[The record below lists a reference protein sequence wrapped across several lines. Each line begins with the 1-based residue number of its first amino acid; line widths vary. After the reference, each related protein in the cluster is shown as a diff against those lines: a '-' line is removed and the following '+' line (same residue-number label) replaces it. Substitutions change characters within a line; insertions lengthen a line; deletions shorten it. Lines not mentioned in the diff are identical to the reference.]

1 MNHFKKL
8 FNLIANL
15 FTIVL
20 IGFALAKLRVKVKYL
35 YFILLGA
42 SAICFGVGVGA
53 VCLAILGF
61 EDVGGNIYKVLLKY
75 SPVFI
80 VLAFSFTYLMDRII
94 IYIQQ
99 DVLSLTRIEKINF
112 YQVLYAL
119 AAGSALIVYLFIT
132 PDLVRTSS
140 FFILTIG
147 SFVYGLKTKI
157 T

>member
-15 FTIVL
+15 FTLVL
-20 IGFALAKLRVKVKYL
+20 IGLALAKLRVKVKYL

-42 SAICFGVGVGA
+42 SAICLGIGVGA
-53 VCLAILGF
+53 ACLAILGF
-61 EDVGGNIYKVLLKY
+61 EDVGGNIYTVLLKY
-75 SPVFI
+75 SPVFG
-80 VLAFSFTYLMDRII
+80 LFAFSFTYLMDRII
-94 IYIQQ
+94 VYIQQ
-99 DVLSLTRIEKINF
+99 DFLSLITIEKINF
-112 YQVLYAL
+112 LQVLYAL
-119 AAGSALIVYLFIT
+119 LSGAALIVFLFIT
-132 PDLVRTSS
+132 PDRVRTSS

>member
-8 FNLIANL
+8 LNLIANL

-42 SAICFGVGVGA
+42 SAICIGVGVGA
-53 VCLAILGF
+53 ACLAILGF
-61 EDVGGNIYKVLLKY
+61 EDVGGNIYTVLLKY
-75 SPVFI
+75 SPVFS
-80 VLAFSFTYLMDRII
+80 VLALGFTYLMDRII
-94 IYIQQ
+94 VFIQQ
-99 DVLSLTRIEKINF
+99 DVLSLTTIEKINF
-112 YQVLYAL
+112 FQVLYAL
-119 AAGSALIVYLFIT
+119 LSGSALIVFLFIT

-147 SFVYGLKTKI
+147 SLVYGLKTKI